1 MAMFKSFLYG
11 GDAPGDDSG
20 DHPVMPLGGVVRNVK
35 SQEFFVVKY
44 ARVMNTNY
52 YSY

>member
-20 DHPVMPLGGVVRNVK
+20 DHPVMPLGGCCPKR
-35 SQEFFVVKY
+35 QI
-44 ARVMNTNY
+44 ARVLCREICK
-52 YSY
+52 SYEYQLL